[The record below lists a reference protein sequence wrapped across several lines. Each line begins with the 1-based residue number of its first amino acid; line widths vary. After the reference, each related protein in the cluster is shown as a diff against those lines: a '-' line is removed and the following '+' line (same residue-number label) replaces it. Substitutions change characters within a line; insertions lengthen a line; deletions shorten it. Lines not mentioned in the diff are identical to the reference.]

1 MNAVFISTQ
10 IVEEGEKMDPQT
22 QTQEPNE
29 AQLQARDCEAPAD
42 ASLPAEQTLTEQSQD
57 ADVYNTAPRFIP

>member
-1 MNAVFISTQ
+1 
-10 IVEEGEKMDPQT
+10 MDPQT
-22 QTQEPNE
+22 QPPEP
-29 AQLQARDCEAPAD
+29 QMQARDCEAPAD

>member
-1 MNAVFISTQ
+1 MLFFISTQ
-10 IVEEGEKMDPQT
+10 IVEEGEKMDSQT
-22 QTQEPNE
+22 QTSEP
-29 AQLQARDCEAPAD
+29 QMQARDCEASAD